1 MRQILIMAILL
12 VQAFAASAQ
21 SNIEKVFKIVL
32 NNPSTEVLS
41 SSDYNVVCVDS
52 GVSYCKFTEFTVPVK
67 KKKLFAQIEKELLLA
82 KSDAYN
88 VYIKKP
94 GTSSFASNRLY
105 DYGANNEYSV
115 ELGARNSHIY
125 YGLCFKDPADSMR
138 RHAYL
143 AVWFK
148 DSRKYHCYYYHIYG
162 VMPARFNEFKSGV
175 RGALKPINKGSM
187 LRTQTV
193 LDDNGVT
200 TTTYDNDGNVYIK
213 KPGTSSFASNR
224 LYDYGANNEYSVELG
239 ARNSHIYYGLC
250 FKDPADSMRRH
261 AYLAVWFKDSR
272 KYHCYYYHI
281 YGVMPARFNEFKS
294 GVRGALKPINKGSML
309 RTQTVLDDNGVTT
322 TTYDNDG
329 NVRVFNSRSFSSAMA
344 NEVKTDIDFMLL
356 FGNLR
361 AAFLD
366 AIKDAD
372 AKTLQTGI
380 VVKIARLCREHSKLL
395 TDNEKRTCISIID
408 EMKSTL
414 KKVNPDTFMD
424 GVLQEAR
431 LTMTK

>member
-1 MRQILIMAILL
+1 MRQILIMAIFL

-32 NNPSTEVLS
+32 NDPSTEVLS

-52 GVSYCKFTEFTVPVK
+52 GVSYCKFTEFTVPAK

-88 VYIKKP
+88 VFIKKP
-94 GTSSFASNRLY
+94 GSSSLTSNRLY

-115 ELGARNSHIY
+115 ELGAHKSHVY

-162 VMPARFNEFKSGV
+162 VMPARFKEFKSGV
-175 RGALKPINKGSM
+175 RDALKSLNKG
-187 LRTQTV
+187 
-193 LDDNGVT
+193 
-200 TTTYDNDGNVYIK
+200 
-213 KPGTSSFASNR
+213 TS
-224 LYDYGANNEYSVELG
+224 
-239 ARNSHIYYGLC
+239 
-250 FKDPADSMRRH
+250 
-261 AYLAVWFKDSR
+261 
-272 KYHCYYYHI
+272 
-281 YGVMPARFNEFKS
+281 
-294 GVRGALKPINKGSML
+294 L

-329 NVRVFNSRSFSSAMA
+329 NVRVFNSRSFSSATN
-344 NEVKTDIDFMLL
+344 NEVKTDIDFMLQ

-395 TDNEKRTCISIID
+395 TDNEKQTCISIID

-431 LTMTK
+431 IAVAK

>member
-1 MRQILIMAILL
+1 MRQILIMAIFL

-32 NNPSTEVLS
+32 NDPSTEVLS
-41 SSDYNVVCVDS
+41 SSDYNVVCADS
-52 GVSYCKFTEFTVPVK
+52 GVSYCKFTEFTVPAK

-94 GTSSFASNRLY
+94 GSSSLANNHVY
-105 DYGANNEYSV
+105 EYGANNEYSV
-115 ELGARNSHIY
+115 ELGAHKSHVY
-125 YGLCFKDPADSMR
+125 YGLCFNDPADPMR

-148 DSRKYHCYYYHIYG
+148 ENSKYHCYYYHIYG

-175 RGALKPINKGSM
+175 RGALKSLNKG
-187 LRTQTV
+187 
-193 LDDNGVT
+193 
-200 TTTYDNDGNVYIK
+200 
-213 KPGTSSFASNR
+213 TS
-224 LYDYGANNEYSVELG
+224 
-239 ARNSHIYYGLC
+239 
-250 FKDPADSMRRH
+250 
-261 AYLAVWFKDSR
+261 
-272 KYHCYYYHI
+272 
-281 YGVMPARFNEFKS
+281 
-294 GVRGALKPINKGSML
+294 L

-329 NVRVFNSRSFSSAMA
+329 NVRVFNSRSFPSATN
-344 NEVKTDIDFMLL
+344 NEVKNDIDFMLL

-395 TDNEKRTCISIID
+395 TDNEKQTCTSIID

-431 LTMTK
+431 IAVAK

>member
-1 MRQILIMAILL
+1 MRQILIMAIFL
-12 VQAFAASAQ
+12 VQAFVASAQ

-41 SSDYNVVCVDS
+41 NSDYNVVCADS
-52 GVSYCKFTEFTVPVK
+52 GVSYCKFTEFTVPAK
-67 KKKLFAQIEKELLLA
+67 KKKLFAQIEKELLQA

-88 VYIKKP
+88 VFIKKP
-94 GTSSFASNRLY
+94 GSSSLTSNRLY

-115 ELGARNSHIY
+115 ELGAHKSHVY

-162 VMPARFNEFKSGV
+162 VMPARLKEFKSGV
-175 RGALKPINKGSM
+175 RGALKSLNKG
-187 LRTQTV
+187 
-193 LDDNGVT
+193 
-200 TTTYDNDGNVYIK
+200 
-213 KPGTSSFASNR
+213 TS
-224 LYDYGANNEYSVELG
+224 
-239 ARNSHIYYGLC
+239 
-250 FKDPADSMRRH
+250 
-261 AYLAVWFKDSR
+261 
-272 KYHCYYYHI
+272 
-281 YGVMPARFNEFKS
+281 
-294 GVRGALKPINKGSML
+294 L

-329 NVRVFNSRSFSSAMA
+329 NVRVFNSRSFSSVMA

-395 TDNEKRTCISIID
+395 TDNEKQTCTSIID

-431 LTMTK
+431 IAVAK

>member
-1 MRQILIMAILL
+1 MRQILIMAIFL
-12 VQAFAASAQ
+12 VQTFAASAQ

-32 NNPSTEVLS
+32 DNPSTEVLS

-200 TTTYDNDGNVYIK
+200 TTTYDNDGNV
-213 KPGTSSFASNR
+213 
-224 LYDYGANNEYSVELG
+224 
-239 ARNSHIYYGLC
+239 
-250 FKDPADSMRRH
+250 
-261 AYLAVWFKDSR
+261 
-272 KYHCYYYHI
+272 
-281 YGVMPARFNEFKS
+281 
-294 GVRGALKPINKGSML
+294 
-309 RTQTVLDDNGVTT
+309 
-322 TTYDNDG
+322 
-329 NVRVFNSRSFSSAMA
+329 RVFNSRSFSSAMA
-344 NEVKTDIDFMLL
+344 NEVKNDIDFMLL

-361 AAFLD
+361 EL
-366 AIKDAD
+366 
-372 AKTLQTGI
+372 
-380 VVKIARLCREHSKLL
+380 
-395 TDNEKRTCISIID
+395 
-408 EMKSTL
+408 
-414 KKVNPDTFMD
+414 
-424 GVLQEAR
+424 
-431 LTMTK
+431 